1 MFLGQ
6 PNLRPTYMRRSIYRY
21 LFSHIVSISTI
32 VALAACSG
40 TEVPSST
47 PMPSIQ
53 TPPAVDAAI
62 EPASTPGKGS
72 VEGSDLYAANC
83 QVCHGDSNGAGGRGG
98 APIHNDRGHTWHHPD
113 AQLRGWVLN
122 GKLGSGSAGMP
133 ALGDKLTEPEVDA
146 ILTFIRSW
154 WTTEQRD
161 SQADVSER
169 YQDALDKQQ
178 KR

>member
-47 PMPSIQ
+47 PMPTIQ

-62 EPASTPGKGS
+62 EPASPAPAMTISASLMS
-72 VEGSDLYAANC
+72 VS
-83 QVCHGDSNGAGGRGG
+83 RF
-98 APIHNDRGHTWHHPD
+98 
-113 AQLRGWVLN
+113 
-122 GKLGSGSAGMP
+122 SA
-133 ALGDKLTEPEVDA
+133 
-146 ILTFIRSW
+146 
-154 WTTEQRD
+154 
-161 SQADVSER
+161 
-169 YQDALDKQQ
+169 
-178 KR
+178 

>member
-47 PMPSIQ
+47 PMPTIQ

-169 YQDALDKQQ
+169 YKDALDKPQ

>member
-47 PMPSIQ
+47 PMPTIQ

>member
-47 PMPSIQ
+47 PMPTIQ

-154 WTTEQRD
+154 WITEQRD
-161 SQADVSER
+161 SQADLSER

>member
-47 PMPSIQ
+47 PMPTIQ

-169 YQDALDKQQ
+169 YQDALDKEQ

>member
-47 PMPSIQ
+47 PMPTIQ

-122 GKLGSGSAGMP
+122 GKLGFGSPEMP

>member
-47 PMPSIQ
+47 PMPTIQ

-98 APIHNDRGHTWHHPD
+98 APIHNDRGHTWHHTD

-122 GKLGSGSAGMP
+122 GKLGSRSAGMP

-161 SQADVSER
+161 SQAHVSER

-178 KR
+178 TR

>member
-47 PMPSIQ
+47 PMPTIQ
-53 TPPAVDAAI
+53 TAPAVDAAI

>member
-47 PMPSIQ
+47 PMPTIQ

-146 ILTFIRSW
+146 ILTFIKSW

-161 SQADVSER
+161 SQADISER

>member
-1 MFLGQ
+1 
-6 PNLRPTYMRRSIYRY
+6 MRRSIYRY

-47 PMPSIQ
+47 PMPTIQ

>member
-1 MFLGQ
+1 MLLGK
-6 PNLRPTYMRRSIYRY
+6 PYLRPTYMRWSIYRC
-21 LFSHIVSISTI
+21 LFRHIVSISAI

-40 TEVPSST
+40 TEIPSST
-47 PMPSIQ
+47 PIPPVQ
-53 TPPAVDAAI
+53 TASAVDPAI
-62 EPASTPGKGS
+62 EPASMPGKEFL
-72 VEGSDLYAANC
+72 EGSDLYAANC

-122 GKLGSGSAGMP
+122 GKLGFGSLGMP

-146 ILTFIRSW
+146 ILTFIKSW
-154 WTTEQRD
+154 WTTDQRD
-161 SQADVSER
+161 SQADISER
-169 YQDALDKQQ
+169 YQDALYKQK

>member
-1 MFLGQ
+1 
-6 PNLRPTYMRRSIYRY
+6 MRRSIYKS

-47 PMPSIQ
+47 PMPTIQ

>member
-47 PMPSIQ
+47 PMPTIQ

-154 WTTEQRD
+154 WTTQQRD

>member
-1 MFLGQ
+1 MLLGK
-6 PNLRPTYMRRSIYRY
+6 PYLRPTYMRRGIYRN
-21 LFSHIVSISTI
+21 LLSHIVPISAI

-40 TEVPSST
+40 TEIPSST
-47 PMPSIQ
+47 TIPAIQ
-53 TPPAVDAAI
+53 TAPAVDAAI
-62 EPASTPGKGS
+62 EPESMPRKEII
-72 VEGSDLYAANC
+72 EGSELYAANC

-98 APIHNDRGHTWHHPD
+98 APIHNEKGHTWHHPD

-122 GKLGSGSAGMP
+122 GKLGFGSPGMP

-146 ILTFIRSW
+146 ILTFIKSW
-154 WTTEQRD
+154 WTTDQRD
-161 SQADVSER
+161 SQADISER

>member
-47 PMPSIQ
+47 PMPTIQ

-113 AQLRGWVLN
+113 AQLPGWVLN

>member
-1 MFLGQ
+1 
-6 PNLRPTYMRRSIYRY
+6 MRRSIYRY

-47 PMPSIQ
+47 PMPTIQ

-62 EPASTPGKGS
+62 EAASTPGKGS
-72 VEGSDLYAANC
+72 DEGSDLYAANC

>member
-6 PNLRPTYMRRSIYRY
+6 PNLRPTYMRRSIYSY

-47 PMPSIQ
+47 PMPTIQ
-53 TPPAVDAAI
+53 TTPAVDAAI

-146 ILTFIRSW
+146 ILTFIKSW